1 MTRRGKRGKLKK
13 RVSHSFHRAWKSGEE
28 HAGFP
33 HFHRPSD
40 GSLSQASGA
49 RRPCS
54 PPSKAVISRLLF
66 SLRHFKLTGGIRC
79 TFPIPPRQNG
89 LTMRV
94 SGDSNSGYAEAA
106 SVWRAND
113 VESQQTS
120 SAGCWTDLRAMI

>member
-79 TFPIPPRQNG
+79 TFPIPCGPVRLPKTVILVPVARTEVIKGPYLVRQ
-89 LTMRV
+89 
-94 SGDSNSGYAEAA
+94 EAQNP
-106 SVWRAND
+106 V
-113 VESQQTS
+113 V
-120 SAGCWTDLRAMI
+120 

>member
-79 TFPIPPRQNG
+79 TFPIPHHCRTCASPPP
-89 LTMRV
+89 
-94 SGDSNSGYAEAA
+94 GDNITGNQHQRLGKAK
-106 SVWRAND
+106 
-113 VESQQTS
+113 
-120 SAGCWTDLRAMI
+120 